1 MLLAN
6 RSGGQSWSAF
16 CKGRANSN
24 ASPTCLEDL
33 PENFVPRE
41 IEYAALKKVVLSQG
55 MDGKP
60 VALAT
65 ALRGAGG
72 YSKTTLANYRYRDPD
87 VRFEFT
93 DGIVRVDIGKERS
106 ELAGLVTDL
115 IEKLDQRESGP
126 ALQTSLRRPSTSAS

>member
-1 MLLAN
+1 
-6 RSGGQSWSAF
+6 
-16 CKGRANSN
+16 
-24 ASPTCLEDL
+24 
-33 PENFVPRE
+33 
-41 IEYAALKKVVLSQG
+41 

-72 YSKTTLANYRYRDPD
+72 YSKTTLANYRCRDPD

-115 IEKLDQRESGP
+115 IEKLDPEGKRRGFTDLVTTSEHFGELIGESNEQR
-126 ALQTSLRRPSTSAS
+126 